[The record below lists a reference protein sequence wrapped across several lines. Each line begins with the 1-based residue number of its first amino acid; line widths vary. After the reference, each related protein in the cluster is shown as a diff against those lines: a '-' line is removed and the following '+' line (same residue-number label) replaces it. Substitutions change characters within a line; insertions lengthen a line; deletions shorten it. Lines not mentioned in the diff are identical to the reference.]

1 MMERQ
6 QEVIELNNR
15 DAKVK
20 KLVVL
25 ALFTAI
31 VVVLQMLGQFI
42 RLGIFNISLVLA
54 PIVVGAALYGPAAGA
69 WLGGVF
75 GFVVIFT
82 DTALFMPISPL
93 GTILTVMVKGICAG
107 LAAGAVYKLLEKK
120 SSLLAVIAAAIACP
134 VVNSGIFAIGCVL
147 FFLDACRGWATEWGY
162 ANAADVILIGFIGL
176 NFLVELAI
184 NLVLASVISRII
196 KVGKSSISN
205 A

>member
-107 LAAGAVYKLLEKK
+107 LAAGAVSKLLEKK